1 MVDESHC
8 IAQGLRKP
16 TSQVA
21 CNQHPCVEYTAGP
34 FGDVCNYSINIYLYM
49 LQCCSFIYNVL
60 IVVLFCCFFQC
71 SVTCGEGQQTREVL
85 CVGGRGERV
94 PEHHCRGLTRPHEI
108 RSCQRPA
115 CHQVFRYYTNDFS
128 LVRKGRR
135 GRKWRRKPIS
145 FKYFL
150 LSVSFSAL
158 VAVELVLV
166 SAEWYAWIWIIIN
179 MQMIDVLLLADLML
193 WRTAT
198 HSPALVHKVSLFM
211 VIDCVYTQVFER
223 SLLCSTRLPLFYQNT
238 LKQYYNLK

>member
-1 MVDESHC
+1 MQTRSVYCINERTSAMVDESHC

-21 CNQHPCVEYTAGP
+21 CNQQPCVEYTAGP
-34 FGDVCNYSINIYLYM
+34 FGDVCNYFINIYLYM

-135 GRKWRRKPIS
+135 GWK
-145 FKYFL
+145 
-150 LSVSFSAL
+150 
-158 VAVELVLV
+158 
-166 SAEWYAWIWIIIN
+166 
-179 MQMIDVLLLADLML
+179 
-193 WRTAT
+193 
-198 HSPALVHKVSLFM
+198 
-211 VIDCVYTQVFER
+211 
-223 SLLCSTRLPLFYQNT
+223 
-238 LKQYYNLK
+238 